1 MKDAVGKCRSAGI
14 KVAMV
19 TGDHPF
25 TAEAIAKEVGIISVG
40 KKTTRDLAKERGV
53 PADTIDLSESEVKPS
68 SLIKCFFDWS
78 TGFDLSVSFVAIS
91 TETERRIEKY

>member
-1 MKDAVGKCRSAGI
+1 
-14 KVAMV
+14 MV

-68 SLIKCFFDWS
+68 SLIKCFFFIGPPGS
-78 TGFDLSVSFVAIS
+78 IALFPL
-91 TETERRIEKY
+91 